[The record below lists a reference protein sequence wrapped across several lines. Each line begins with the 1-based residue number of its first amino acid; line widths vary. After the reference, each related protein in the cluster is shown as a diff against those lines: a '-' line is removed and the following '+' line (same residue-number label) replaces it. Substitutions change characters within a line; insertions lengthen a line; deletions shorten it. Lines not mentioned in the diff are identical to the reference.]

1 MKSQSSRVV
10 LLVKSPVVL
19 ARVIMLEKCGQILIV
34 IPLKHLETINRIKSQ
49 CFLQFSSLMSLN
61 MDKSF
66 SFLGQSSGHAA
77 PLREVGA
84 ARLRLRV
91 RGLRRGP
98 LWGGA
103 ATDRQAG
110 DRAGAAGG
118 FLLYKQ
124 VCIPNMIPMTHIY
137 IYGSCIIYFYIT
149 YTYLYMIHVLYIYH
163 LSTHIWIHLGCF
175 GGKCAYIFHTWS
187 IWDHNFDIKRI
198 NIPVEIFVTKSEA
211 SGPLQN
217 GFWLPFC
224 AKFWPWVLPSC
235 KWTPPGTGILHW
247 KCEFVTLQ
255 SRPFCRSLE
264 G

>member
-1 MKSQSSRVV
+1 
-10 LLVKSPVVL
+10 
-19 ARVIMLEKCGQILIV
+19 
-34 IPLKHLETINRIKSQ
+34 
-49 CFLQFSSLMSLN
+49 
-61 MDKSF
+61 
-66 SFLGQSSGHAA
+66 
-77 PLREVGA
+77 
-84 ARLRLRV
+84 
-91 RGLRRGP
+91 
-98 LWGGA
+98 
-103 ATDRQAG
+103 
-110 DRAGAAGG
+110 
-118 FLLYKQ
+118 
-124 VCIPNMIPMTHIY
+124 MIPMTHICIY

-235 KWTPPGTGILHW
+235 KWTPPWYRNFALEVRVCYPPVPTILSESGGLINNHY
-247 KCEFVTLQ
+247 KLDGFKA
-255 SRPFCRSLE
+255 
-264 G
+264 